1 MRGPRFSDPDMRR
14 TKIVATL
21 GPASYDAGIIE
32 RLIESGV
39 NVFRLNFSHGT
50 HQQHRKALE
59 TARGTAKRLG
69 QAVAFLQDL
78 SGPKIRTG
86 DVSDKKGVLLK
97 EGASLTLTTE
107 DIVGTTERVSTTYR
121 HLPQDVQPGKRI
133 LLDDGLIELEVETI
147 SGGDVKTKV
156 VSGGRLKSKKG
167 INLPGV
173 RLSIPSLTQKDRDDL
188 EFGLSLDVDFVAQSF
203 VRSKKDVE
211 ELRNLLH
218 ERGRADM
225 PIIAK
230 IEKPGAVDNLSD
242 ILDVSEGVMVAR
254 GDLGVELPTEQ
265 IPMLQKE
272 IIHAANERGRTVIT
286 ATQMLESMVN
296 HHRPT
301 RAEATDVANAIL
313 DGTDALMLSAETASG
328 KYPVESVATMAR
340 IAEYTEQRLGPRRR
354 HSDSASLEGS
364 PIARAVAVGACRAAE
379 QLGARYL
386 VVFTESGSTARLVS
400 YCRSGSAVLAFTPSE
415 RVYRQLALTWGAT
428 PVQSRHYET
437 TDEML
442 ESGMKLLSTMGAVAS
457 DDIAIVVCGTT
468 TLEGATNMMKIYRF

>member
-1 MRGPRFSDPDMRR
+1 MRR

-21 GPASYDAGIIE
+21 GPASYTPDVIE

-50 HQQHRKALE
+50 HRQHQEALE
-59 TARGTAKRLG
+59 TVRGIAKRRDE
-69 QAVAFLQDL
+69 AVACLQDL

-86 DVSDKKGVLLK
+86 DLSDKKGILLK
-97 EGASLTLTTE
+97 EGATLTLTTE
-107 DIVGTTERVSTTYR
+107 AIVGTTERISTTYE

-133 LLDDGLIELEVETI
+133 LLDDGLIELEVEAI

-173 RLSIPSLTQKDRDDL
+173 RLSVPSLTQKDRDDL

-211 ELRNLLH
+211 ALGSLLQ
-218 ERGRADM
+218 ERGQADL
-225 PIIAK
+225 PVIAK

-242 ILDVSEGVMVAR
+242 ILDVAQGVMVAR

-265 IPMLQKE
+265 IPILQKQ
-272 IIHAANERGRTVIT
+272 IIRAANERGRTVIT
-286 ATQMLESMVN
+286 ATQMLESMVD

-328 KYPVESVATMAR
+328 KYPVESVETMAR
-340 IAEYTEQRLGPRRR
+340 IAEYTEKQLGPRRR
-354 HSDSASLEGS
+354 RSDFDTLEGS

-379 QLGARYL
+379 QLGARYV

-400 YCRSGSAVLAFTPSE
+400 YCRPNSGILAFTPHE
-415 RVYRQLALTWGAT
+415 RVYRQLALTWGVT

-442 ESGMKLLSTMGAVAS
+442 ESGMKRLSTMDAIAS
-457 DDIAIVVCGTT
+457 GDIAILVCGTT

>member
-1 MRGPRFSDPDMRR
+1 MRR

-21 GPASYDAGIIE
+21 GPASNDAKIIE

-50 HQQHRKALE
+50 HEQHQKALE
-59 TARGTAKRLG
+59 TVRATAKRLG
-69 QAVAFLQDL
+69 QPIACLQDL

-86 DVSDKKGVLLK
+86 DVSDKNGVLLE
-97 EGASLTLTTE
+97 EGASFTLTTE
-107 DIVGTTERVSTTYR
+107 KMVGTTERVSTTYR

-133 LLDDGLIELEVETI
+133 LLDDGLIELEVEAI

-156 VSGGRLKSKKG
+156 VSGGRLKSRKG

-173 RLSIPSLTQKDRDDL
+173 QLSVPSLTQKDRDDL
-188 EFGLSLDVDFVAQSF
+188 AFGLSLDVDFVAQSF
-203 VRSKKDVE
+203 VRSKEDVE

-218 ERGRADM
+218 ERGRADI
-225 PIIAK
+225 PVIAK
-230 IEKPGAVDNLSD
+230 IEKPGAVDNLSA
-242 ILDVSEGVMVAR
+242 ILDVAQGVMVAR
-254 GDLGVELPTEQ
+254 GDLGVELPTEH

-340 IAEYTEQRLGPRRR
+340 IAEYTEKSLGPRRR
-354 HSDSASLEGS
+354 RPDFASLEGS

-379 QLGARYL
+379 QLGARY
-386 VVFTESGSTARLVS
+386 VVAFTESGSTARLVS
-400 YCRSGSAVLAFTPSE
+400 YCRPGSEILAFTPHE
-415 RVYRQLALTWGAT
+415 RVYRQTALTWGVT

-442 ESGMKLLSTMGAVAS
+442 ESGLKLLSTMGVVAS

-468 TLEGATNMMKIYRF
+468 TLEGATNMMKIYQF